1 MLNDFTGS
9 SGSGL
14 KQKNTSG
21 DSHSIL
27 ITDLKPDTKYR
38 FTLFAHNEHGAG
50 RISDVVIART
60 YPSSDV
66 PGRPLNLVAEAV
78 SESTVRVTW
87 AGPTTG

>member
-1 MLNDFTGS
+1 MLNVFTGS
-9 SGSGL
+9 SGSGV
-14 KQKNTSG
+14 KQKNMPG
-21 DSHSIL
+21 DSRSVL

-38 FTLFAHNEHGAG
+38 CTVFAHNEYGAG
-50 RISDVVIART
+50 RISDEVIART

-87 AGPTTG
+87 AAPITG